1 MLHMPLTHMQPS
13 SAASGCIALLPPDQA
28 IHRPL
33 QAFRLARPVGG
44 AAAARSAGQGPPRAA
59 AASPA
64 EQQGPPAKRRRG
76 QPPATS
82 GSGAAAAAAAPPQAP
97 SPAGG
102 LALEK
107 MGDAPLRLVIVG
119 RLVSSTRSFIWGCL
133 HRTDL
138 VHPLE
143 VQVLVAVPSLQLLRV
158 PRLCAAG
165 HNPSEHAWASS
176 HFYSNPTNWFWRILR
191 DTGIAPPAAISGAA
205 DDGKMPAV
213 AGVGFTDV
221 GSGAPGT
228 DSSQFT
234 AQDFEAW
241 RPAFYQRMATQA
253 RRASA
258 AIGCTCGAC
267 GAPCIVA
274 FSGKRQFQELFAG
287 AAGGGRGRSKGA
299 AVAQAAPAAA
309 GAAGPPLGEG
319 AVAAAA
325 APQQQQQQRA
335 PTLQARRPR
344 RVDTGRQ
351 WVLPEGWPLPLDT
364 EVWLAA
370 AHTFCVCM
378 CLPPGHARHL
388 PAVPAVVPCVPC
400 VPCCCWSDPKAARSG

>member
-1 MLHMPLTHMQPS
+1 MFE
-13 SAASGCIALLPPDQA
+13 
-28 IHRPL
+28 
-33 QAFRLARPVGG
+33 AFRLARPVGG

-107 MGDAPLRLVIVG
+107 MGDAPLRLVIV
-119 RLVSSTRSFIWGCL
+119 
-133 HRTDL
+133 
-138 VHPLE
+138 
-143 VQVLVAVPSLQLLRV
+143 
-158 PRLCAAG
+158 G

-364 EVWLAA
+364 EVWVMTSTSGAAPMTRQQRLAPWQA
-370 AHTFCVCM
+370 LAERLRQEPWPRRCVVRCR
-378 CLPPGHARHL
+378 GGGNAG
-388 PAVPAVVPCVPC
+388 A
-400 VPCCCWSDPKAARSG
+400 